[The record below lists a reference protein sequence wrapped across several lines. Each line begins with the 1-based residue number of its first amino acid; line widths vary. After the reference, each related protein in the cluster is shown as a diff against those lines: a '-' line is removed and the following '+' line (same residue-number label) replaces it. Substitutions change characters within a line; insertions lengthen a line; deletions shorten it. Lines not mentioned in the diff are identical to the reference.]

1 MASEDRELKK
11 IFRYGQHIMVI
22 ASEGGNNDWAAYAE
36 NCRSRTRGNTEDA
49 IHDHGEKLL
58 YNEAASA
65 FPNWDEGPLHWRE

>member
-1 MASEDRELKK
+1 MAFADRELKK

-22 ASEGGNNDWAAYAE
+22 ASEGDNNDWAAYAE
-36 NCRSRTRGNTEDA
+36 SPRSRERGNTEDA

-65 FPNWDEGPLHWRE
+65 FRNWDEGPLHWRE